1 MIIRLLPKSTS
12 RDSISPSHRGSLVP
26 GCAVAFASGT
36 WCLQQQ
42 PWLFPS
48 NALFVAL
55 TLAVL
60 LLVSTRY
67 WRGSVFIAFFLL
79 GFVWAHYRAEVRLQ
93 NRLDPALEKT
103 ELQLTGVVYGVPL
116 AVLGIAGDGL
126 RFRFLVEQAA
136 QLDGQVVNAQ
146 VPRQISLSWYGTPAQ
161 AVPPLRAGERW
172 RLVARLKRPHG
183 LANPY
188 GFDGERWLLEENLR
202 ANGTV
207 KAGTV
212 KTGAVTTET
221 ANEHAGAQRLAEFVP
236 SLPTTIDRT
245 RQQLAEQI
253 LRSLAGTRY
262 GGVIAALVMGE
273 QRYIQNDDWT
283 LFNRTG
289 IGHLVSISGLHIT
302 MLAGLA
308 AWLAGAWWRTA
319 VRHGQRWAQGLAQA
333 KFAAL
338 VGGVVAFSYTLL
350 AGFAV
355 PAQRTFFMLAVVALG
370 LWAGRA
376 TRPFH
381 LLALALGVVVALDP
395 WAVTAAGF
403 WLSFGAVAF
412 LMWALPTGGVEADW
426 RARLR
431 TAIHAQCVV
440 TVGLLPLTLIF
451 FQQASV
457 VGPVANALAIPLVSW
472 VVAPLSLLGALLQS
486 LSGWAGLL
494 QAAEI
499 LLAGL
504 MQVLIYL
511 AQWPWA
517 ALEFAAPPAWLSV
530 VGVLGTVLMLMPQR
544 PLWQR
549 AAGLGLLLPMLCVPS
564 AQPAYGSFTA
574 TALDIGQ
581 GSAVLLQTQKHVLL
595 FDTGPRWSEE
605 SDAGERVVLPH
616 LRALGLKKI
625 DRMVVSHN
633 DSDHSGGA
641 LSLLQA
647 RQVKEVWGSLPQTH
661 PIRAQA
667 LAQAASFTA
676 CEAGQQWHWDGVEFS
691 VLHPAPDTQ
700 ARNDNGLSC
709 VLRVST
715 GKHSLLLTGDIET
728 PQEAEVLTRY
738 AGADLSSTVLIAPH
752 HGSRSSSS
760 PAFIGALQAQAVV
773 FQAGYLNRFGHP
785 RAEVLKRYQETA
797 ASLWRTDQDGA
808 VFIEITPQT
817 WSVTTQRQQQPRY
830 WHHL

>member
-1 MIIRLLPKSTS
+1 M
-12 RDSISPSHRGSLVP
+12 P
-26 GCAVAFASGT
+26 GCAVAFSAGA
-36 WCLQQQ
+36 WWLQQQ
-42 PWLFPS
+42 PMLLPS
-48 NALFVAL
+48 SALFVGLAL
-55 TLAVL
+55 TLL
-60 LLVSTRY
+60 LLINARY
-67 WRGSVFIAFFLL
+67 CGNSWPSGIFIALFLL
-79 GFVWAHYRAEVRLQ
+79 GFVWANYRADVRLQ
-93 NRLDPALEKT
+93 DRLDPALEHT

-116 AVLGIAGDGL
+116 TVPGITGDGL
-126 RFRFLVEQAA
+126 RFRFRVEQAQ
-136 QLDGQVVNAQ
+136 QLDGTAVTTS
-146 VPRQISLSWYGTPAQ
+146 VPTQLSLSWYGNTTQ
-161 AVPPLRAGERW
+161 AVPHLQAGERW
-172 RLVARLKRPHG
+172 QFVARLKRPHG

-188 GFDGERWLLEENLR
+188 GFDTERWLLEENLR
-202 ANGTV
+202 GGGTV

-212 KTGAVTTET
+212 KTGTVKTPASP
-221 ANEHAGAQRLAEFVP
+221 QRLAAFVP
-236 SLPTTIDRT
+236 TWKTVIDRT

-253 LRSLAGTRY
+253 LQSLGSTRY

-273 QRYIQNDDWT
+273 QRYISNDDWT

-308 AWLAGAWWRTA
+308 AWLASALWRSA
-319 VRHGQRWAQGLAQA
+319 VRHRQRWAQRMAQP

-338 VGGVVAFSYTLL
+338 VGGLSAFLYTLL

-370 LWAGRA
+370 LCTGRA

-381 LLALALGVVVALDP
+381 LLAVALWVVVAFDP

-412 LMWALPTGGVEADW
+412 LMLALPTHETPTHWHAH
-426 RARLR
+426 LR
-431 TAIHAQCVV
+431 TGIRTQLVV
-440 TVGLLPLTLIF
+440 TLGLLPLTLIF

-457 VGPVANALAIPLVSW
+457 VSPLANALAIPLVSW
-472 VVAPLSLLGALLQS
+472 VVAPLSLLGALLQT
-486 LSGWAGLL
+486 LSGWSGLL
-494 QAAEI
+494 KAAEM

-511 AQWPWA
+511 AQWRWA
-517 ALEFAAPPAWLSV
+517 AVEFAAAPAWLNF
-530 VGVLGTVLMLMPQR
+530 VGVLGTVLALMPQR
-544 PLWQR
+544 PAWQR
-549 AAGLGLLLPMLCVPS
+549 AAGLGLLVPMLFVPS
-564 AQPAYGSFTA
+564 PQPAYGSFSA

-616 LRALGLKKI
+616 LRALGLKTI

-647 RQVKEVWGSLPQTH
+647 RQVKEVWGSLPDEH
-661 PIRAQA
+661 PIHAQT
-667 LAQAASFTA
+667 LTQSKFFTP
-676 CEAGQQWHWDGVEFS
+676 CQAGQQWQWDGVAFA

-709 VLRVST
+709 VLRVSS

-728 PQEAEVLTRY
+728 SQETEVLTRY
-738 AGADLSSTVLIAPH
+738 AGADLSTTVLLAPH

-760 PAFIGALQAQAVV
+760 PAFVAALQPQAVV

-785 RAEVLKRYQETA
+785 RAEVLSRYQQAGATN
-797 ASLWRTDQDGA
+797 WRTDRDGA
-808 VFIEITPQT
+808 VFIEINPQR

-830 WHHL
+830 WHQN